1 MLKEFITFLIS
12 ECQIEGKGL
21 ELVAEDLIM
30 EEL

>member
-12 ECQIEGKGL
+12 EGQIEAKGL
-21 ELVAEDLIM
+21 ELVARDLIM